1 MSEVSSINSIVELA
15 PSVITGSMAVAG
27 IIYANW
33 HNAKMAK
40 INAAKEFS
48 KRRLDKLEEL
58 YLVLSQYKKY
68 VLKISLSH
76 ATFYAGHLTQQE
88 LQAQVDECKTGQSF
102 DLVNARMLVDV
113 YFDEVKPQFEVLDKA
128 WGELAPLFL
137 SKANS
142 SNGGEVALN
151 VMAKQEVFEQVCNK
165 LLIELGRLAK
175 NL

>member
-40 INAAKEFS
+40 INAAKEFN
-48 KRRLDKLEEL
+48 KRRLEKIEEL
-58 YLVLSQYKKY
+58 YVVLSQYQKY

-88 LQAQVDECKTGQSF
+88 LQAQLDKCNARQSF
-102 DLVNARMLVDV
+102 DLVNARMLVDI

-128 WGELAPLFL
+128 WGELATLFL
-137 SKANS
+137 PKTNS
-142 SNGGEVALN
+142 PNRGKTALN
-151 VMAKQEVFEQVCNK
+151 VMEKQEVFEQVCDK
-165 LLIELGRLAK
+165 LLIQLGCLAK

>member
-1 MSEVSSINSIVELA
+1 MSEFNSINSIVELA
-15 PSVITGSMAVAG
+15 PSIITGSMAVAG

-48 KRRLDKLEEL
+48 KRKLDKIEEL

-76 ATFYAGHLTQQE
+76 TTFYAGHLTRQE
-88 LQAQVDECKTGQSF
+88 LQAQLDECKTGQSF

-113 YFDEVKPQFEVLDKA
+113 YFDEIKPQFEVLDKA

-137 SKANS
+137 LEANS
-142 SNGGEVALN
+142 TNSRDAVIN
-151 VMAKQEVFEQVCNK
+151 VMAKQEAFEQVCDK
-165 LLIELGRLAK
+165 LLIQLGRLAK